1 MEITVTTPFMAFG
14 RRLDGGEVIDLP
26 VADAAYVVG
35 LGRAADV
42 ADADADEEPQGARR
56 RKAKA
61 KARVEAE

>member
-14 RRLDGGEVIDLP
+14 RRLESGEVIDLP

-35 LGRAADV
+35 LGRAAYV
-42 ADADADEEPQGARR
+42 ADAEEAPQGPRR